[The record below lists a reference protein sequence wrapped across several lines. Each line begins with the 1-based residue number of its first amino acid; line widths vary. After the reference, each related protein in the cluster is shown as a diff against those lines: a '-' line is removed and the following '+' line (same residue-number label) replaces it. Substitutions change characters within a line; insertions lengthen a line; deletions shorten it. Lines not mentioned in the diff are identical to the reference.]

1 MTLGDIGFL
10 IQYAVLP
17 WLLLFFAVIAIQI
30 LRGDINTTGLLR
42 TRSGSRGIDPERVA
56 ILGTTLF
63 AAGSY
68 LVSAL
73 HQGAVFVE
81 ATHSYRMPDI
91 PDALLVVLGGSNGI
105 YLGGKIA
112 RKTQGDDRS

>member
-17 WLLLFFAVIAIQI
+17 WLLLFFAVVAIQI
-30 LRGDINTTGLLR
+30 LRGDINTKGLLR
-42 TRSGSRGIDPERVA
+42 TGSESRDIDPERVA

-73 HQGAVFVE
+73 HQGAVYIE
-81 ATHSYRMPDI
+81 ASHTYQMPDI
-91 PDALLVVLGGSNGI
+91 PNSLLVVLGGSNGV
-105 YLGGKIA
+105 YLGGKIM
-112 RKTQGDDRS
+112 RKTQGDTRS

>member
-17 WLLLFFAVIAIQI
+17 WLLLFFAVVAIQI
-30 LRGDINTTGLLR
+30 LRGDINTRGLLR
-42 TRSGSRGIDPERVA
+42 TRSAGGPIDPERVA

-68 LVSAL
+68 LLSAL
-73 HQGAVFVE
+73 HQGAVFDE
-81 ATHSYRMPDI
+81 ATHSYRMPDV
-91 PDALLVVLGGSNGI
+91 PDALLAVLVGSNGI
-105 YLGGKIA
+105 YLGGKIM
-112 RKTQGDDRS
+112 RNSQEDNRS